1 MGVVLHDWMKPL
13 GYCVLQKF
21 DLYYTLLR
29 TVDIFVKEIQPIAVA
44 EVIPLSCY
52 AFELSVLLS
61 KVMIPQLFQGNET
74 LDEGIK
80 VAIETYVPDSYD
92 SIRQV
97 Y

>member
-1 MGVVLHDWMKPL
+1 MLHDWMKPL
-13 GYCVLQKF
+13 GYSVLQKF

-29 TVDIFVKEIQPIAVA
+29 TVDIFVKEIQPIAVT
-44 EVIPLSCY
+44 EVVPLSCY

-61 KVMIPQLFQGNET
+61 EVMISQLFQGNET

-80 VAIETYVPDSYD
+80 VAVETYVPDSYY
-92 SIRQV
+92 SVRQV

>member
-1 MGVVLHDWMKPL
+1 MLHDRMKPL
-13 GYCVLQKF
+13 SYCVLQKF

-29 TVDIFVKEIQPIAVA
+29 TIDIFVKKIQPIAVT

-52 AFELSVLLS
+52 AFELSVLLG

-80 VAIETYVPDSYD
+80 IAIETYVSDSYD

>member
-1 MGVVLHDWMKPL
+1 MLHDWMKSL

-29 TVDIFVKEIQPIAVA
+29 TVDIFVKEIQPIAVT
-44 EVIPLSCY
+44 EVVPLSCY

-61 KVMIPQLFQGNET
+61 EVMISQLFQGNET

-80 VAIETYVPDSYD
+80 VAVETYVPDSYY
-92 SIRQV
+92 SVRQV